1 MVVSTKRDTAGRGV
15 LHLRGDTINVTGAG
29 GSTSVVDFFVKFR
42 IETNTYYVVGYY
54 INGHFVKSLGGEQ
67 FLDEYL

>member
-1 MVVSTKRDTAGRGV
+1 M
-15 LHLRGDTINVTGAG
+15 
-29 GSTSVVDFFVKFR
+29 DFFVKFR